1 MRTLCSVLLICCL
14 LFSSTTPAVGLIRR
28 GVKDVDQCLRKR
40 GYCYDRC
47 FKKHR
52 RIGSCRP
59 YRHSCCKN
67 IK

>member
-14 LFSSTTPAVGLIRR
+14 LFSSTTPATKSVL